1 MALPLPPDRG
11 GLPDAAGGDLR
22 PPLAAPAPRTYRELY
37 SDASNGPAL
46 DRLGG
51 YLAGYRFTDGGGAG
65 VPTPVAL
72 RDQTVTLSDRQPMS
86 FLALVPGH
94 EGAPEIAILH
104 RVLRYMDMPGDDPSG
119 YHDHVLGLLGDILP
133 HQYPVVEVPN
143 TTFHLVGTA
152 VRVPTMAAMDTLLPT
167 WVDPG
172 TALGPYAEVDPETE
186 VVRPRHVQLIPSRYA
201 ALLIHRRRARP
212 KSVYQ
217 ELVGVMRA
225 EGTLES
231 CQDVT
236 IWLRA
241 ACTARGGGGAQTA
254 VPSVLHVFTPVHLPP
269 EVYQYVTSKV
279 QSDLPALRAAD
290 GVGGGATA
298 QLVGALQAL
307 AAARRDAAEEADEAG
322 ARGAGGLK
330 TIAQA
335 YKETYTSLL
344 RFGNVGN
351 VEEVAPLW
359 TRLANCG
366 KGEQHTVLTQEF
378 QKVCMARG
386 LSTELYV
393 PIITT
398 SLKQMVVGFQFEG
411 QGADDL
417 TTGCQPFIVA
427 YAGRTSHYQA
437 MAAAAVANQLS
448 YGEQNANLSDIRTI
462 REQERVKFPRDLSE
476 VCITLFRFA
485 VLCQG
490 LFQGVGA
497 PHPFV
502 EAMWIAAAGL
512 QNIAPFV
519 TERIAELAPTPQ
531 TSHMYCARIVR
542 AIQLEVQEYMQRV
555 ATNVADNVVGIE
567 VPTFSNMYQDLRRG
581 TFHLST
587 NWVNVPEEYLG
598 AFPHS
603 SGSEGSSGRQVPGA
617 ASISTA
623 STRSTVSTLT
633 GDATRTSGTNVTRV
647 ENPTVDTEF
656 TTMALRPGGARAIL
670 RTHRPPANDAGQEF
684 CVAWWTK
691 GGCFPNCGRRATHV
705 PFASAAER
713 TRLLAFIREHL
724 AVPAGGAAM

>member
-11 GLPDAAGGDLR
+11 SLPDAAGGDPR
-22 PPLAAPAPRTYRELY
+22 PPAAAPAPRTYRELY
-37 SDASNGPAL
+37 SDVSNGPAV
-46 DRLGG
+46 DRIGG

-72 RDQTVTLSDRQPMS
+72 RDQTVTLSDRQSMS

-104 RVLRYMDMPGDDPSG
+104 RVLRYMDMPRDDPSG

-133 HQYPVVEVPN
+133 HQYPVVEV
-143 TTFHLVGTA
+143 
-152 VRVPTMAAMDTLLPT
+152 
-167 WVDPG
+167 
-172 TALGPYAEVDPETE
+172 
-186 VVRPRHVQLIPSRYA
+186 
-201 ALLIHRRRARP
+201 
-212 KSVYQ
+212 
-217 ELVGVMRA
+217 
-225 EGTLES
+225 
-231 CQDVT
+231 
-236 IWLRA
+236 
-241 ACTARGGGGAQTA
+241 
-254 VPSVLHVFTPVHLPP
+254 HLPP

-290 GVGGGATA
+290 GGGGGATA

-307 AAARRDAAEEADEAG
+307 AAARREAAAEAAEAG
-322 ARGAGGLK
+322 ARGASGLK
-330 TIAQA
+330 SIAQA

-344 RFGNVGN
+344 RFGNVGS
-351 VEEVAPLW
+351 VDEVAPVW
-359 TRLANCG
+359 IRLANCG
-366 KGEQHTVLTQEF
+366 KGERHTVLTQEF

-448 YGEQNANLSDIRTI
+448 YGEQNANLSDIRAI
-462 REQERVKFPRDLSE
+462 RKQEKVKFPRDISE

-502 EAMWIAAAGL
+502 EAMWRAAAGL

-567 VPTFSNMYQDLRRG
+567 VPMFSNMYQDLRHG

-598 AFPHS
+598 AFPLS
-603 SGSEGSSGRQVPGA
+603 SGSEGGGGRVAPGA
-617 ASISTA
+617 ASTSTA

-633 GDATRTSGTNVTRV
+633 GDATRTSGANVTRV
-647 ENPTVDTEF
+647 ENPTADTEF
-656 TTMALRPGGARAIL
+656 TTIALRPGGARAIL
-670 RTHRPPANDAGQEF
+670 RAHRPPANDAGQEF

-705 PFASAAER
+705 SFASTAER
-713 TRLLAFIREHL
+713 ACLLAFIREHL
-724 AVPAGGAAM
+724 AAPAGGAAM